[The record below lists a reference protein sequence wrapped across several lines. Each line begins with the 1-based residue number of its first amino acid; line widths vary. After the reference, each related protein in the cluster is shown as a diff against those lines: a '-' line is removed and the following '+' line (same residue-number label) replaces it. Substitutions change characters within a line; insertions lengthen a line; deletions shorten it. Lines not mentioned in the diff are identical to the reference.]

1 MYPFYPAHSSN
12 YTVGRGGRR
21 IKYFTIHHIAGAP
34 QTLRYLWADPNR
46 NGSSHYGV
54 FPTKIEQYVSEK
66 NTAWTNGNWQSNQ
79 ESITIENYGTWLNGY
94 RNDNVLAQLKKL
106 LTDLH
111 RRYPDAKLNFHQDVS
126 NKPTACP
133 GELRNH
139 ATRIFNEITNQGVT
153 TVFEND
159 SQIQAMY
166 YLIRG
171 KNATAGEVAGWRG
184 KPIIDFATNKY
195 AKQEVANREAHTDR
209 LEKQVGTLTTK
220 VNTLTAQVNTLSTQ
234 VKQLTETVKS
244 KDSEITKLKGEVATS
259 QDTVQLNALG
269 AALKWLL
276 TRLGIK

>member
-1 MYPFYPAHSSN
+1 MYPFYPAHPSN
-12 YTVGRGGRR
+12 YTAGRGGKS

-66 NTAWTNGNWQSNQ
+66 NTAWTNGNFSSNQ

-94 RNDNVLAQLKKL
+94 RNDQVLAQLKKL

-111 RRYPDAKLNFHQDVS
+111 KRYPHAKLNFHQDVS
-126 NKPTACP
+126 LKPTACP
-133 GELRNH
+133 GELRHH
-139 ATRIFNEITNQGVT
+139 ATRIFNEITNQTGGT
-153 TVFEND
+153 MFEND

-171 KNATAGEVAGWRG
+171 KNATSAEVAGWRG
-184 KPIIDFATNKY
+184 KKIMDFAMNRY
-195 AKQEVANREAHTDR
+195 AKQEVANREAHTAN
-209 LEKQVGTLTTK
+209 LAKQVTTLTTQ
-220 VNTLTAQVNTLSTQ
+220 VNNLTAQVNTLSAQ
-234 VKQLTETVKS
+234 VKQLSETVKS

-269 AALKWLL
+269 EALKWLL
-276 TRLGIK
+276 TRLGLK